1 MIKKQTTSEW
11 NYNNVESH
19 CMMKCN
25 HTIYTTQHGK
35 KKNCTVL
42 YLRGSKAE
50 VEKSSFIVEQA
61 KFIPGVSYLSFFS
74 VSTWIL
80 LSLLFHSFK
89 LIFVFLLHRGCRKNS
104 IFFFQNKHYSKAS
117 ATPRVKRFSVFCM
130 AWIWPLCPF
139 TDGWSIAQG
148 LLIGKYP

>member
-1 MIKKQTTSEW
+1 M
-11 NYNNVESH
+11 
-19 CMMKCN
+19 
-25 HTIYTTQHGK
+25 GR

-61 KFIPGVSYLSFFS
+61 KSIPGASYLSFFS

-89 LIFVFLLHRGCRKNS
+89 LVFVFLLCKGCRKISNYG
-104 IFFFQNKHYSKAS
+104 FFSKQA
-117 ATPRVKRFSVFCM
+117 F
-130 AWIWPLCPF
+130 
-139 TDGWSIAQG
+139 
-148 LLIGKYP
+148 